1 MTIDDIFE
9 VFPKL
14 SLSYVTRA
22 NKITMTTT
30 EVIKAK
36 NEPRTRTTEIHL
48 EYPDSTLS
56 MSKTE
61 AVE

>member
-1 MTIDDIFE
+1 MTIGDILE
-9 VFPKL
+9 VFPTL
-14 SLSYVTRA
+14 SLSYITRA
-22 NKITMTTT
+22 SNITMTTT

-56 MSKTE
+56 MSKIE
-61 AVE
+61 VVE